1 MTPTGCASVSR
12 RTEPIPR
19 FERVH
24 GPYLL
29 VWRFQ
34 LVVAMGE
41 DVGSWHGG
49 AVWVGNL
56 VGLMVGCVV
65 R

>member
-1 MTPTGCASVSR
+1 MVLNCRDPTLLSKAVDECANR
-12 RTEPIPR
+12 PGFR
-19 FERVH
+19 
-24 GPYLL
+24 G
-29 VWRFQ
+29 RFQ